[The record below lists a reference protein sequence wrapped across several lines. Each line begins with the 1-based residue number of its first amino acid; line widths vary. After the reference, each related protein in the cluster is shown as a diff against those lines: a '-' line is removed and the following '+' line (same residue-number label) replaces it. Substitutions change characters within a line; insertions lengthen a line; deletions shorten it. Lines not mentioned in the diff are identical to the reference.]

1 MPLWDES
8 FTFDIYRG
16 DDPLFIKVC
25 TMNALYQ
32 VKALATAYL
41 NIMQFRSQEKR
52 TLWYEL
58 SNKSKI
64 KLTVEF
70 VHSRVRKLDTQIMR
84 LDQKQKN
91 YEYIRKVAV
100 TELER
105 MKNVLAGI
113 VDSDNEDDVPY
124 ILGPVHRVNFEERR
138 VANRVDDWIAKRR
151 FGKHVDETQAYI
163 YTDPTRD
170 FPWFTVFMYSSFVFL
185 VLCLLV
191 CFFKPDFLCLT
202 IAATSIYLCF
212 FYREA
217 K

>member
-1 MPLWDES
+1 
-8 FTFDIYRG
+8 
-16 DDPLFIKVC
+16 
-25 TMNALYQ
+25 MNALYQ

-170 FPWFTVFMYSSFVFL
+170 FPWFTVFMYASFVFL
-185 VLCLLV
+185 ILCLLV

-202 IAATSIYLCF
+202 IAASSYYIVS
-212 FYREA
+212 FY
-217 K
+217 